1 MGNIAKATGIFSVLF
16 FFTAVA
22 CHYYNNISNLNDLS
36 AEKKM
41 LQQRVT
47 ELEEQVN
54 RLQKKLAVQ
63 DLKFSTPNQAA
74 LLEKQKPLLEKKKP
88 LSDTNLADDYANSA
102 ANRMPRSP
110 DENSRMWQREAM
122 AHLQKLALTNPAEAA
137 KMLRDLA
144 EKNRYNPD
152 SHIVARGIYELSK
165 DKTNLPNDLLT
176 FIYQGQVDLGV
187 KRVSAQVLAQRGDS
201 SLLEKY
207 IDEEGAQQLSKDD
220 PMERSA
226 GLYALS
232 QTGNSLAANAIVPLL
247 NDPDDSVRFDALTA
261 LKVTGNQSHLS
272 GVKSLLSDPDEE
284 IRALAKD
291 VIDNLSNLSDS
302 ARTTVADTDIAQGF
316 SVPIL

>member
-1 MGNIAKATGIFSVLF
+1 MSNIAKATGIFSVLF

-88 LSDTNLADDYANSA
+88 LSDTNLADDYAN
-102 ANRMPRSP
+102 RMPRSP
-110 DENSRMWQREAM
+110 DENNYMWQRETM
-122 AHLQKLALTNPAEAA
+122 QHLQKLVLTNPAEAA
-137 KMLRDLA
+137 KLLRDLA
-144 EKNRYNPD
+144 EKNRNNRD
-152 SHIVARGIYELSK
+152 SLVVARGIYELSK

-176 FIYQGQVDLGV
+176 SMYQGQVDLEV

-247 NDPDDSVRFDALTA
+247 NDPDDSVRLDALTA

-316 SVPIL
+316 SAPIL